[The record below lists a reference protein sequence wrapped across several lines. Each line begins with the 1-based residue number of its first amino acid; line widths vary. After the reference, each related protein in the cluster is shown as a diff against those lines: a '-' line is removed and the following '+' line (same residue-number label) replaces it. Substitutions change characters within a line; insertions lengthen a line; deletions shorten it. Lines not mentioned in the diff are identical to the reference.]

1 MIKDAIDAFLV
12 SLGSER
18 RASPETVRAYRSDLE
33 QWFYILL
40 HEIDMDPTLS
50 ISQLHRELWQASARA
65 WLGNLHP
72 SHQRS
77 SLSRKA
83 ATLRSFLKYC
93 KRRGWVEPFGL
104 DRLPVLKA
112 PRLLP
117 RFLGIDPM
125 RELIELP
132 GREGPSGCPYV
143 ARDRAILEMLY
154 GSGIRLSELAGLEEG
169 HFSTHFVK
177 QREGVEG
184 IASRPLD
191 KLFQECWIEV
201 HGKGG
206 KVRMLPLLRPAKQA
220 LDSWLE
226 LRRKLP
232 GADSP
237 RIWLNRNGGPLSG
250 RSIARLISKYAMRLG
265 LSEGISPHWFRHTF
279 ATHLLAG
286 GADIRVIQE
295 LLGHSHLSTTS
306 RYAHVDLETLQQ
318 DYSGAHPL
326 IKGSIKSG

>member
-1 MIKDAIDAFLV
+1 MIKDAIEAFLV

-33 QWFYILL
+33 QWYQILL
-40 HEIDMDPTLS
+40 QELELDPALLV
-50 ISQLHRELWQASARA
+50 SQLHRELWQASARA

-93 KRRGWVEPFGL
+93 KRRSWVEPFGL
-104 DRLPVLKA
+104 DRLPILKA

-132 GREGPSGCPYV
+132 EREGPTDCPYLV
-143 ARDRAILEMLY
+143 RDRAILEMLY
-154 GSGIRLSELAGLEEG
+154 ASGIRLSELAGLTRE
-169 HFSTHFVK
+169 HFSTHFIEQQERLSAV
-177 QREGVEG
+177 
-184 IASRPLD
+184 ASRHAGEPV
-191 KLFQECWIEV
+191 KECWIEV

-206 KVRMLPLLRPAKQA
+206 KVRMLPLLGPAKQA
-220 LDSWLE
+220 LDRWLE
-226 LRRKLP
+226 VRKKLP
-232 GADSP
+232 GADSCW
-237 RIWLNRNGGPLSG
+237 IWLNRSGGPLSG
-250 RSIARLISKYAMRLG
+250 RSIARLISKYAMKLG

-306 RYAHVDLETLQQ
+306 RYAHVDLETLHQ